1 MKTLSLKQLQVLGS
15 LSTKAYRQLAD
26 GGLVCEDYNEWRKTF
41 TFDIVG
47 KDSWKACVQ
56 TDFVPLQNAFRAIL
70 GMKPKAD
77 RTPQTPEQSL
87 QWTIEERV
95 KHWELSAAYVGKIV
109 AERFGRPW
117 ARDCRSVAQMMVG
130 MDEET
135 LKHLLWTIQDR
146 ARKLAK
152 RESEALGI
160 APPIEVHSSRST
172 MPPSRLAA
180 ARGDTLAE
188 PLPTPRRRPATATK
202 GGRRGC

>member
-15 LSTKAYRQLAD
+15 LSNKAYRQLAD

-77 RTPQTPEQSL
+77 RTPQTDAASL
-87 QWTIEERV
+87 IWTIKDRCQ
-95 KHWELSAAYVGKIV
+95 HWELRPAYVAPIV
-109 AERFGRPW
+109 ADKCHRPW
-117 ARDCRSVAQMMVG
+117 VKPSMTLDEMLAGLDC
-130 MDEET
+130 DT
-135 LKHLLWTIQDR
+135 LRQLLYTIQNR
-146 ARKLAK
+146 ARAK
-152 RESEALGI
+152 AKKDAARLGLD
-160 APPIEVHSSRST
+160 APAEVHSSRST